1 MSNQDPQN
9 PENRPGNPG
18 MCSSSSGSDEDGNNS
33 SNDSDETEGQQR
45 QEELQLL
52 QHQQQHLKKP
62 SAAGATAVKTTYKDY
77 SRVPPDAPSKDAP
90 PATLVAAGGQAQ
102 QQARKEPT
110 FVVKVHMI
118 LNNKKFESI
127 ITWLPHGRS
136 WRILR
141 PKEFEEE
148 VIPLYFRHGRYASFM
163 RRT

>member
-18 MCSSSSGSDEDGNNS
+18 MCSSSSGSDDGNNS

-62 SAAGATAVKTTYKDY
+62 AAAATSVNTTYKDY
-77 SRVPPDAPSKDAP
+77 SRVPPDAPSDAP
-90 PATLVAAGGQAQ
+90 PTTPVAAAGGQP

-118 LNNKKFESI
+118 LSNKKFESI

-163 RRT
+163 RRTLL